1 VPSHQKPFIRLSIVK
16 EVPVRRF
23 LIGLFLCSIS
33 ALISANVA
41 MAHFGMI
48 IPSKDIVGKEDKK
61 EIGILVQFTHPFEG
75 GPIMQMDKPEK
86 FGVVIGDQVTD
97 LLGTLKDKKVDGKST
112 WETNF
117 KITKPADY
125 IFFMLPKPYWE
136 PAEDKFI
143 IHATKVVVD
152 ALGAEEGWDKP
163 IAAAAGIPAE
173 IVPLTRPFGLY
184 AGNLFTGQV
193 LKDGKPAADVNVEV
207 EWWGKGKTKAPT
219 DSHVKQ
225 VVKTD
230 PNGIF
235 SFAMPKAGWWGFS
248 AIMEADAPL
257 KHDGKDKKAE
267 LGAVLWVHAYP
278 MQ

>member
-1 VPSHQKPFIRLSIVK
+1 MRASK
-16 EVPVRRF
+16 EVAVRRF
-23 LIGLFLCSIS
+23 LTGLPLCLVA
-33 ALISANVA
+33 ALTLVTVA
-41 MAHFGMI
+41 SAHFAMI
-48 IPSKDIVGKEDKK
+48 IPSKDEVGKDDKK
-61 EIGILVQFTHPFEG
+61 EIGILIQFTHPFEG
-75 GPIMQMDKPEK
+75 GPLMQMDRPEK
-86 FGVVIGDQVTD
+86 FGVVLGDSMTD
-97 LLGTLKDKKVDGKST
+97 LLGTLKEKKIDGKSI

-117 KITKPADY
+117 KIAKPGDY
-125 IFFMLPKPYWE
+125 VFFLTPKPYWE

-143 IHATKVVVD
+143 VHVTKVIVD

-163 IAAAAGIPAE
+163 IAATAGIPVE
-173 IVPLTRPFGLY
+173 IVPLTRPYGLY
-184 AGNLFTGQV
+184 AGNLFTGKV
-193 LKDGKPAADVNVEV
+193 LKDGKPVADTNVEV

-230 PNGIF
+230 GNGVF

-257 KHDGKDKKAE
+257 KHEGKDKKVE